1 VNKVLCLLH
10 YYCYYCKALLDS
22 LIENRNT
29 ISYPMLFRM
38 LLQWKFRFWR
48 VTASVIVSVN
58 FFWFNFS
65 SRSFWHMP
73 GIYMGTVR
81 YGTLTITRQERNFH
95 CIFKNKIK
103 LNKDN
108 KENFYSY
115 WTLYVVVYIN
125 QNYKIVQQHFF
136 G

>member
-1 VNKVLCLLH
+1 MIVL
-10 YYCYYCKALLDS
+10 K
-22 LIENRNT
+22 LILVKK
-29 ISYPMLFRM
+29 MLSD
-38 LLQWKFRFWR
+38 
-48 VTASVIVSVN
+48 VVSNVI
-58 FFWFNFS
+58 
-65 SRSFWHMP
+65 
-73 GIYMGTVR
+73 
-81 YGTLTITRQERNFH
+81 
-95 CIFKNKIK
+95 IFKNKIK